1 MKRKTRKLLRENNE
15 FEKTLNDRNQKAL
28 TDIVVYLR
36 GCNISEYHQEEVRA
50 DIMRMV
56 ADGEARN
63 ENIEVIIGE
72 DFKLFCDEIV
82 NVFPPQSKK
91 EKILITVSEAFSLT
105 GVMLVIWLM
114 SGMIDGILNKTMVWE
129 LSLTLGDVINGL
141 IIVIIANLIVNYTC
155 KTSLSLTQI
164 KARYRNWFYLIA
176 WIMLFLIFGAIY
188 LIGRF
193 LTFKLVSIPIII
205 ATLIIA
211 GLFVISRLI
220 DTIPIG

>member
-1 MKRKTRKLLRENNE
+1 MNSKTRKLLRENNE
-15 FEKTLNDRNQKAL
+15 FEKTLNDGNQKAL

-63 ENIEVIIGE
+63 ENIEAIIGE

-91 EKILITVSEAFSLT
+91 EKILMAVSEASALSS
-105 GVMLVIWLM
+105 VMLMIWFM
-114 SGMIDGILNKTMVWE
+114 SGMINAILKKTVVSE

-141 IIVIIANLIVNYTC
+141 LIVIIANVTVNYTC
-155 KTSLSLTQI
+155 KTSFVQI
-164 KARYRNWFYLIA
+164 NEHHRIKFYLVA
-176 WIMLFLIFGAIY
+176 WIVLFLIFGSIY

-193 LTFKLVSIPIII
+193 LIFKLISIPII
-205 ATLIIA
+205 AAVLIIA
-211 GLFVISRLI
+211 GLFAVSRLI
-220 DTIPIG
+220 DNLMI